1 MHDGFDIT
9 FHEVIPELGLVELV
23 VAELGKL
30 ANREGLHCSVV
41 VSHVGAVPHAFD
53 VQVELLSRDRHI
65 GLTGYAVDSDPY
77 YALRQAFSALRDA
90 CGADVSAVHR
100 VSAQR

>member
-30 ANREGLHCSVV
+30 SQRDGLHCSVV
-41 VSHVGAVPHAFD
+41 VSHGSATPHSFD
-53 VQVELLSRDRHI
+53 VQVELLSCGRRI
-65 GLTGYAVDSDPY
+65 GLTGYAVDHDAY
-77 YALRQAFSALRDA
+77 YAMRQAFSALRDA
-90 CGADVSAVHR
+90 CAADASAVHR
-100 VSAQR
+100 VVTQR